1 MIDTLTGAVSYS
13 VEGRDREIWRTI
25 QKGTDENDHVLTFHF
40 LSRDYDELIVIVS
53 IIAAAAFSLGFFT
66 GFAVRASISH
76 RRRRYS
82 RR

>member
-40 LSRDYDELIVIVS
+40 LSRDYDDRKIALAELAD
-53 IIAAAAFSLGFFT
+53 AATRFIR
-66 GFAVRASISH
+66 VRDWPKEKS
-76 RRRRYS
+76 
-82 RR
+82 

>member
-1 MIDTLTGAVSYS
+1 MGSGGPNDGSIASFYLRPPKELTKRAARYRGMS
-13 VEGRDREIWRTI
+13 
-25 QKGTDENDHVLTFHF
+25 Q
-40 LSRDYDELIVIVS
+40 ELIVIAP
-53 IIAAAAFSLGFFT
+53 IIAAAAFGLGFFT

>member
-1 MIDTLTGAVSYS
+1 MGSGGPQRWLDRFLLSTPPKEPTKRGARCRGMS
-13 VEGRDREIWRTI
+13 
-25 QKGTDENDHVLTFHF
+25 Q
-40 LSRDYDELIVIVS
+40 ELIVIAP
-53 IIAAAAFSLGFFT
+53 IIAAAFGLGFFT